1 MPTDVSS
8 IGKAQSIVS
17 SEYNDLRDLQFD
29 EQESQSN
36 SKRIN
41 SLPRNHTKNQ
51 AKPRVSM
58 QPLITE
64 ESEENVL
71 RKVKSNESLFQQP
84 KLEHAKSA
92 HNIHHNVSA
101 SPSRQ
106 EIDLHEKMESLKE
119 VNESLE
125 Q

>member
-1 MPTDVSS
+1 
-8 IGKAQSIVS
+8 
-17 SEYNDLRDLQFD
+17 
-29 EQESQSN
+29 
-36 SKRIN
+36 
-41 SLPRNHTKNQ
+41 
-51 AKPRVSM
+51 M

-71 RKVKSNESLFQQP
+71 RKVKSNESLLQQP
-84 KLEHAKSA
+84 KLEYVKSA
-92 HNIHHNVSA
+92 HNIHQNLSA

-106 EIDLHEKMESLKE
+106 EVDLCEKMESLKE